1 MAILPRGQIDCAD
14 IRRNIFLCA
23 VIFVQIPHDG
33 KFNDEQHSDGVQIM
47 NRLTRGGITG
57 LDDHKCAVSDNVNSS
72 DDLGYVLRRLAEDER
87 TEYGE
92 QNRQGNELTH
102 GVEEGRDALCEHNE
116 RCHADSDCTGAGAV
130 DLADLDTLHIRS
142 LRIDGSAVQVEGKHG
157 RCGVEHRIERGQ
169 DRAEQHSGEEAHDR
183 LGNNGGNQCRISEVD
198 RGGTGRRQLVLNGR
212 QMVSDN
218 ARQHQIEEA
227 DGLEEAAVDRA
238 FLAFLQALCGECA
251 LYKGLIR
258 APPVQVV
265 EEHTREDERPRQ
277 SRFSSIPRSPCVELF
292 GFGLY
297 KVLDPLYQTAAGG
310 FVTQQRQR
318 EERDHQAADDEADT
332 VDGVGYG
339 NRLQTAEDG
348 VAAAD
353 NTDDDTQNRNCCELA
368 DAEDTGNIEDILK
381 YNCTGVKD
389 DRQIEDGV
397 HHDDDEREHQL
408 GAAAEACFHQLWD
421 GGRAHFKVGRQEPQ
435 RQRKQREQCTDL
447 PADRAHVGSPALTV
461 CADKLFCGQVG
472 QQQRARN
479 DNARQSAPRE
489 EVSLGGVELVISG
502 LPR

>member
-1 MAILPRGQIDCAD
+1 
-14 IRRNIFLCA
+14 
-23 VIFVQIPHDG
+23 
-33 KFNDEQHSDGVQIM
+33 
-47 NRLTRGGITG
+47 
-57 LDDHKCAVSDNVNSS
+57 
-72 DDLGYVLRRLAEDER
+72 
-87 TEYGE
+87 
-92 QNRQGNELTH
+92 
-102 GVEEGRDALCEHNE
+102 
-116 RCHADSDCTGAGAV
+116 
-130 DLADLDTLHIRS
+130 
-142 LRIDGSAVQVEGKHG
+142 
-157 RCGVEHRIERGQ
+157 
-169 DRAEQHSGEEAHDR
+169 
-183 LGNNGGNQCRISEVD
+183 
-198 RGGTGRRQLVLNGR
+198 
-212 QMVSDN
+212 MVSDN
-218 ARQHQIEEA
+218 ARQYQIEEA
-227 DGLEEAAVDRA
+227 DSLEETAVDRA
-238 FLAFLQALCGECA
+238 LLTFLQALCSKCA

-265 EEHTREDERPRQ
+265 EEHAREDERPRQ

-297 KVLDPLYQTAAGG
+297 EVLDTFYQTAAGG
-310 FVTQQRQR
+310 LVTQQRQR
-318 EERDHQAADDEADT
+318 EERNHQTADDKADA

-408 GAAAEACFHQLWD
+408 GAAAKACFHQLRD
-421 GGRAHFKVGRQEPQ
+421 GGRAHFEVGRQEPQ
-435 RQRKQREQCTDL
+435 RQRKQREQRANL
-447 PADRAHVGSPALTV
+447 PADRAHIGSPALTV

-472 QQQRARN
+472 QQQRACN
-479 DNARQSAPRE
+479 DNTRQSAPRE

>member
-1 MAILPRGQIDCAD
+1 MPDL
-14 IRRNIFLCA
+14 
-23 VIFVQIPHDG
+23 
-33 KFNDEQHSDGVQIM
+33 SDQSRV
-47 NRLTRGGITG
+47 
-57 LDDHKCAVSDNVNSS
+57 
-72 DDLGYVLRRLAEDER
+72 
-87 TEYGE
+87 
-92 QNRQGNELTH
+92 
-102 GVEEGRDALCEHNE
+102 
-116 RCHADSDCTGAGAV
+116 
-130 DLADLDTLHIRS
+130 
-142 LRIDGSAVQVEGKHG
+142 
-157 RCGVEHRIERGQ
+157 
-169 DRAEQHSGEEAHDR
+169 
-183 LGNNGGNQCRISEVD
+183 SEVD
-198 RGGTGRRQLVLNGR
+198 SGGTGSSQLVLNGR

-318 EERDHQAADDEADT
+318 EERDHQAADDKADA
-332 VDGVGYG
+332 VDGIR
-339 NRLQTAEDG
+339 NRNCLQAAEDG

-353 NTDDDTQNRNCCELA
+353 NADDDTQNRNCCELA

-472 QQQRARN
+472 QQQRPC
-479 DNARQSAPRE
+479 DNKARQSAPGQKIA
-489 EVSLGGVELVISG
+489 VCGALVIALCFYIRNNCNKYRETDKRRHSPNHWNP
-502 LPR
+502 LFHAVPQPLQFSICII